1 MLIYFQE
8 KKFLCISCNKPYMNL
23 YQLREHI
30 QKGMCRDESRTCG
43 ICHKVFYDKHRMLRH
58 LKIHE
63 NVREFKCDKCDKS
76 FNQKRTLK
84 EHKLTHSTS
93 RQFECKICLKKFV
106 QPNHLKVRNHQ
117 YTDFKQ
123 WEETYYLLCVL
134 KLEIQMRNS
143 T

>member
-1 MLIYFQE
+1 M
-8 KKFLCISCNKPYMNL
+8 CISCDKPYMNL

-43 ICHKVFYDKHRMLRH
+43 ICHKVFIDKHRMLRH

-63 NVREFKCDKCDKS
+63 NIREFKCDKCDKS

-84 EHKLTHSTS
+84 EHNLTHSSS

-106 QPNHLKVRNHQ
+106 QPNHLKVIIDQ
-117 YTDFKQ
+117 
-123 WEETYYLLCVL
+123 CVL
-134 KLEIQMRNS
+134 KSEGI
-143 T
+143 